1 MRLGMLIGAGE
12 ALVGI
17 LTANPVMITDGV
29 TRVGRSYVIGEAMEP
44 VKDLVGDWI
53 EDSNIGDAIDT
64 VKEIFS

>member
-29 TRVGRSYVIGEAMEP
+29 TRVGRSYVIGETMEP